1 MMDALSALLSESA
14 ADTDPAEIRTNTTTH
29 TMLNR
34 SIRTE
39 DAAPQSK
46 IQAALQTARGIALV
60 FTCAVVLSC
69 AANREDDKVVLPA
82 TPVISVRPQWAV
94 ANQLYTRVY
103 AAPET
108 SSSINGHL
116 RLGDVASI
124 LAITANVR
132 SDGLSEL
139 WFRVQMRELEGW
151 IPGGGLEF
159 YESER
164 RANNASV
171 FVRRRGADE

>member
-1 MMDALSALLSESA
+1 
-14 ADTDPAEIRTNTTTH
+14 
-29 TMLNR
+29 MLNR

-39 DAAPQSK
+39 DAARQSK
-46 IQAALQTARGIALV
+46 IQAVLQAVWRGIALG
-60 FTCAVVLSC
+60 FTCAVGFSC
-69 AANREDDKVVLPA
+69 AANVGDTEVVLPA

-108 SSSINGHL
+108 GSSINGHL

-124 LAITANVR
+124 LAITASVR
-132 SDGLSEL
+132 ADGLSEL
-139 WFRVQMRELEGW
+139 WYHVRMRGLEGW
-151 IPGGGLEF
+151 ISGGSLEF